1 MANGN
6 RENWMDVV
14 SVIKELE
21 KIELIRTW
29 DGRYHLDHVIT
40 ESQKEVLKIFV
51 LNEDDIKVKLSSV
64 SESLWLAPKK
74 GETNSY

>member
-40 ESQKEVLKIFV
+40 ES
-51 LNEDDIKVKLSSV
+51 
-64 SESLWLAPKK
+64 
-74 GETNSY
+74 